1 MIGALIEIGKER
13 LRSILIATDALV
25 FGMLPLATA
34 TGRSSESKN
43 GLAWVIIGGLNRSLI
58 LTLIL
63 VSIAY
68 VSVENFRTFIGKK
81 RSRKVIQ
88 EKDAAAENP

>member
-1 MIGALIEIGKER
+1 MHWFSVCFLWQ
-13 LRSILIATDALV
+13 
-25 FGMLPLATA
+25 LPQEDHPKART
-34 TGRSSESKN
+34 
-43 GLAWVIIGGLNRSLI
+43 GLAWVIIGGLSGSLI

-63 VSIAY
+63 VPIVY
-68 VSVENFRTFIGKK
+68 VSVENFRTYIGKK